1 MERKEIFYIVLS
13 LVLAWFFA
21 AKMPQ
26 ALFIPL
32 AILLWVFRAGF
43 VRLAQRFPA
52 GLGFIGSAWLLGM
65 VIEIF
70 AVWQNL
76 SVPAGQ
82 RLLFEQEPGRDLA
95 VAAVF
100 YLFFAVIWFFL
111 LRRYAFT
118 PRQALFIQVL
128 WSAVEQRGAVLKQAF
143 QAGSFGLVMLAFVA
157 GVYGTWVFF
166 PTLFTWEKFSQKFPD
181 RIKPRWYHMLLAV
194 WILYAAIAV
203 MILLS

>member
-1 MERKEIFYIVLS
+1 MERKKIFYSVLS
-13 LVLAWFFA
+13 LVLAWLFA
-21 AKMPQ
+21 VKMPQ

-43 VRLAQRFPA
+43 VRLVQRFPA
-52 GLGFIGSAWLLGM
+52 WLGFIGSTWLLGM

-76 SVPAGQ
+76 SVPVGR
-82 RLLFEQEPGRDLA
+82 RLLFEQEPGKDLA

-100 YLFFAVIWFFL
+100 YLLFAVIWFFF

-118 PRQALFIQVL
+118 PRQALFMQVL
-128 WSAVEQRGAVLKQAF
+128 WSVVEQRGAVLKQSF
-143 QAGSFGLVMLAFVA
+143 QAGPFGLVMLAFVA

-166 PTLFTWEKFSQKFPD
+166 PTLFTWEKFNQRFPG
-181 RIKPRWYHMLLAV
+181 RIQPRWYHMLLAV
-194 WILYAAIAV
+194 GILYAAIAV
-203 MILLS
+203 MILLG

>member
-1 MERKEIFYIVLS
+1 MRPKNFFTLAAVCI
-13 LVLAWFFA
+13 LAWLFA
-21 AKMPQ
+21 LKMPQ

-32 AILLWVFRAGF
+32 AILLWVFRAG
-43 VRLAQRFPA
+43 VMSLVQRFPA

-82 RLLFEQEPGRDLA
+82 RLLFEQEPGKDLA

-100 YLFFAVIWFFL
+100 YLLFAVIWFFL
-111 LRRYAFT
+111 LKRFAFT
-118 PRQALFIQVL
+118 PGQALFVQAV

-143 QAGSFGLVMLAFVA
+143 QAGPFGLVMLAFVA

-166 PTLFTWEKFSQKFPD
+166 PTLFTWEKFSRKFPG
-181 RIKPRWYHMLLAV
+181 RIKPRWYHILLAV
-194 WILYAAIAV
+194 GVLYAAIAV
-203 MILLS
+203 MILLG